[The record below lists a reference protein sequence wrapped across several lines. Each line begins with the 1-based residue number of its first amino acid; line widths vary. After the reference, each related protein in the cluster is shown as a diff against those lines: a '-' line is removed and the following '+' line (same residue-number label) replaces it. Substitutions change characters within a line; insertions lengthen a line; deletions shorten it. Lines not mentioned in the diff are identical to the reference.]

1 MTFKK
6 DVAFTFNK
14 TAANG
19 VSLGTESQIIE
30 TNFMVRTV
38 YVTAHG
44 ATADLYSS
52 FDGDSWQLYNSYEF
66 FPDYSSGVDILK
78 QAEIQIQQLPD
89 FL

>member
-30 TNFMVRTV
+30 TNFKVRTV

-52 FDGDSWQLYNSYEF
+52 FDGESWQLFNTYEF
-66 FPDYSSGVDILK
+66 MPDYTSGVNVLE
-78 QAEIQIQQLPD
+78 QAESQIKLLPD
-89 FL
+89 FA